1 MTSPSPR
8 PHGRKPSLAS
18 LEDSHYHSHLHTR
31 TGTLTSMMRSRS
43 QQSLTSPR
51 AAAAWH
57 SHHISDDDEPPR
69 GRSRPRAGGEDDD
82 IERLL
87 RDETRLT
94 QILQGPQVRSMNLI
108 GKSNPRYRWE
118 RYWKDEDQLESMSKP
133 M

>member
-8 PHGRKPSLAS
+8 PTAGRKLSY
-18 LEDSHYHSHLHTR
+18 DNGDHYHSHLHTR
-31 TGTLTSMMRSRS
+31 TGTMASMMRSRS

-51 AAAAWH
+51 GTGTWH
-57 SHHISDDDEPPR
+57 GHVVSDDEEPAR
-69 GRSRPRAGGEDDD
+69 GRSRPRGMDSDDE

-87 RDETRLT
+87 HDETRLA
-94 QILQGPQVRSMNLI
+94 QILHGPQVRSMNLI

-118 RYWKDEDQLESMSKP
+118 RYWKSEDQLETMEKP